1 MMTEWTPNSTPI
13 LGGLNITT
21 DKYLSESE
29 VRRRVSEALKGKSA
43 DLRALVALADEER
56 ELVVKASKLK
66 QPGEHDKM
74 LERWVEKILIN
85 LRRRGRLMT
94 ERQYDDFL
102 KGMRLQEGSWCRY
115 IGPDRE
121 ETTLSG
127 QVILRAHGQRGV
139 ITRVDTEKGA
149 RILTFHPHEA
159 VVPIFPPTDAAQFVD
174 LQVKE
179 YTTGWLALEREEHS

>member
-1 MMTEWTPNSTPI
+1 MMTDWAPNSTPI
-13 LGGLNITT
+13 LGGLNIAN
-21 DKYLSESE
+21 DRYLSESE
-29 VRRRVSEALKGKSA
+29 VRRRVAEALKGKSS

-56 ELVVKASKLK
+56 ELVVKASKLR

-74 LERWVEKILIN
+74 LERWVDKILVN

-127 QVILRAHGQRGV
+127 HVILRPQGQRGV
-139 ITRVDTEKGA
+139 ISRVDTEKGA
-149 RILTFHPHEA
+149 RILTFHPHQA
-159 VVPIFPPTDAAQFVD
+159 IVPIHPPTATAQFVD

-179 YTTGWLALEREEHS
+179 YTTGWLSLEREDPV